1 MKKLLIIVLI
11 ILLLVL
17 GYFTA
22 VKGLQI
28 GSFKI
33 LGINGIKEAND
44 DIDAKIES
52 ASKLTGVDLP
62 KQITTINESAKQLEK
77 VRQDYEDLTKYS
89 SAANGEQGIERKSY
103 EIEYL
108 YKQLGTYA
116 KKEGLVIDLNI
127 ATAATPTT
135 DDGRKLFNIGFTAK
149 GPYIGIALFI
159 SEIENDSN
167 LEFKIENF
175 KMSEVKEELQA
186 TFAVKNIPINIATMS
201 TQAPTE
207 GQDNENAMTNTLTNP
222 LIKNVGNNVAE
233 NTNTPPEGA
242 DDIFSR

>member
-22 VKGLQI
+22 FKGLQI
-28 GSFKI
+28 GNFKI

-44 DIDAKIES
+44 NIDIKIET
-52 ASKLTGVDLP
+52 ASKLTSTEFP
-62 KQITTINESAKQLEK
+62 KQVSSINENTKQLVK

-89 SAANGEQGIERKSY
+89 NSAEGQQGIERKSY

-116 KKEGLVIDLNI
+116 KKEGVVIDLNI
-127 ATAATPTT
+127 ATAATPQTA
-135 DDGRKLFNIGFTAK
+135 DGRKLFNIGFTAK

-175 KMSEVKEELQA
+175 KMVQVKDELQA
-186 TFAVKNIPINIATMS
+186 TFTVKNIPINIANMS
-201 TQAPTE
+201 TQAPIET
-207 GQDNENAMTNTLTNP
+207 QKDT
-222 LIKNVGNNVAE
+222 
-233 NTNTPPEGA
+233 NTNTNTTTNNTTDNTTNNTINNKNTTGVNN
-242 DDIFSR
+242 IFSR